1 MCIRDSDNTLQVFY
15 ATEAVVGEVELFVQ
29 SVKLQMLP
37 VRRTVGVGLMAFLE
51 LEEIRGRVLPAA
63 DQKFQGKGYFDHWES
78 RFRLLLRSYPD
89 PYFLSLA
96 EKHPKVIHMPNW

>member
-1 MCIRDSDNTLQVFY
+1 
-15 ATEAVVGEVELFVQ
+15 
-29 SVKLQMLP
+29 MLP
-37 VRRTVGVGLMAFLE
+37 VRRITGVDLVAFLE
-51 LEEIRGRVLPAA
+51 LEEIRGRALPTAG
-63 DQKFQGKGYFDHWES
+63 QKFQGKGYFDHWES